1 MMIATVRCFF
11 YSNIHLQP
19 FFNFAELLSFGI
31 GTPTHMET
39 SSQHSIRLLRTCSSM
54 SKYPLRLCL
63 YLHDNVSLSYL
74 HYQIRSTKGICHR
87 MVLFCS
93 DVSDYRNAVG
103 CVLLSGFRIHLR
115 HRVLEA
121 GKADS
126 GAMEI

>member
-1 MMIATVRCFF
+1 
-11 YSNIHLQP
+11 
-19 FFNFAELLSFGI
+19 
-31 GTPTHMET
+31 
-39 SSQHSIRLLRTCSSM
+39 M

-63 YLHDNVSLSYL
+63 HLHDNVSLSYL